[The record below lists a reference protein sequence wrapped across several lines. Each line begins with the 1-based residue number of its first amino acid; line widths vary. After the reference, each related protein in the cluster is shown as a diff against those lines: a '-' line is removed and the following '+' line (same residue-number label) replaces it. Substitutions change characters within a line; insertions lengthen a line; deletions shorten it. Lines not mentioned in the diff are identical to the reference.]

1 MKFDGMPLEVSLRDD
16 PSIRSICKE
25 FAGRQLCL
33 SSGGF
38 ENFGTEAQNFIE
50 KEDASVH
57 REQRLEKQGIRELVN
72 KAKWAVF
79 GFAKWTS
86 CLWAVFLVFLVVCLL
101 VPLNQGEDV
110 DIEAPWIHEFLMEF
124 LFYSPCLCGV
134 LVFVC
139 LDDSDVCHPRLRVGC
154 RFVVVFCVA
163 VVGLLH
169 RPLLFQEN

>member
-57 REQRLEKQGIRELVN
+57 REQRLEKQRIRELVN

-79 GFAKWTS
+79 GLRNGPLAFGPYSWCSWWFAS
-86 CLWAVFLVFLVVCLL
+86 
-101 VPLNQGEDV
+101 
-110 DIEAPWIHEFLMEF
+110 
-124 LFYSPCLCGV
+124 LF
-134 LVFVC
+134 
-139 LDDSDVCHPRLRVGC
+139 R
-154 RFVVVFCVA
+154 
-163 VVGLLH
+163 
-169 RPLLFQEN
+169 